1 MVKKTITILEDI
13 PGTDDLKPPKLEAT
27 YEFENAGD
35 EAHERVKY
43 DYIAKH
49 IESEL
54 RKKFKKQIE
63 GFALPLASMQ
73 KEIDAMKK
81 AYEAMTS
88 ETDPLKLIEQI
99 KAASGSKKSLDDR
112 IKEYNDYLKD
122 AVKNTIEQQIL
133 IWAEKIEKEAEAEA
147 KKKIKSD
154 IRWKKFRHV
163 AGAVIKGTLILG
175 AAAAAIAVS
184 IVTFGAA
191 AAPAL
196 AILGVC
202 FASLGGLTALA
213 KVGRD
218 IKGKYDIEK
227 RALANLDA
235 DLKVIQT
242 HLGSIVSKTAGLPKH
257 LDDASRMC
265 TERRGMIQATR
276 QVLDKLSDKA
286 KEAESAMDKVKAAG
300 DFKGIAKQ
308 AAVVKKLREQQ
319 AKAQTALDAALA
331 RDKAF
336 ETFIE
341 KARDVVGNLEKIPVL
356 EPRTLSE
363 TLKQYMNVD
372 TLINGADLVSSV
384 GGSSASLKGAAMTA
398 T

>member
-1 MVKKTITILEDI
+1 MAKKTITITEDI
-13 PGTDDLKPPKLEAT
+13 PGTEDLKPPKLEAT
-27 YEFENAGD
+27 YEFESGGD
-35 EAHERVKY
+35 EDHERVKF
-43 DYIAKH
+43 DYIAKNF
-49 IESEL
+49 EAEM
-54 RKKFKKQIE
+54 RKKFQKQIE
-63 GFALPLASMQ
+63 GFAVPLSSMQ

-81 AYEAMTS
+81 AYNAMTS

-99 KAASGSKKSLDDR
+99 KAAAGSKKAIDTQ

-133 IWAEKIEKEAEAEA
+133 IWAEKIEKDAEAAA

-163 AGAVIKGTLILG
+163 AGAVLKGLLILG

-202 FASLGGLTALA
+202 FASLGGLTALV

-218 IKGKYDIEK
+218 IKGKYDLEK
-227 RALANLDA
+227 RALANLEA
-235 DLKVIQT
+235 DLKAIQT
-242 HLGSIVSKTAGLPKH
+242 HLGQVVSKSAGLPKH

-265 TERRGMIQATR
+265 TERRAMIQTTR
-276 QVLDKLSDKA
+276 AVLDKLVAKN
-286 KEAESAMDKVKAAG
+286 KEAEAAMDKVKAAG

-308 AAVVKKLREQQ
+308 GAVLKKLAEQQ
-319 AKAQTALDAALA
+319 AKAQTALSDAQE
-331 RDKAF
+331 RDKKFEAF
-336 ETFIE
+336 ID
-341 KARDVVGNLEKIPVL
+341 KARSVVGDLGKIPVL
-356 EPRTLSE
+356 ESRTLGE
-363 TLKQYMNVD
+363 TVKQYMNLD

-384 GGSSASLKGAAMTA
+384 GGSAASLRGAAIS
-398 T
+398 

>member
-1 MVKKTITILEDI
+1 MVKKTITITEDI

-27 YEFENAGD
+27 YEFESGSD
-35 EAHERVKY
+35 EAHERVKF
-43 DYIAKH
+43 DYIAKNF
-49 IESEL
+49 EAEM

-63 GFALPLASMQ
+63 GFALPLSSMQ

-81 AYEAMTS
+81 AYNDMTT
-88 ETDPLKLIEQI
+88 ETDPLKLVEQI
-99 KAASGSKKSLDDR
+99 KAASGSKKSLDTK

-133 IWAEKIEKEAEAEA
+133 VWAEKIEKDAEVEA

-163 AGAVIKGTLILG
+163 AGAVIKGVLILG
-175 AAAAAIAVS
+175 AAAAAIALT

-191 AAPAL
+191 APAI
-196 AILGVC
+196 AALGVA
-202 FASLGGLTALA
+202 FASLGGLTALV

-218 IKGKYDIEK
+218 IKGKYDLEK
-227 RALANLDA
+227 RALANLEA

-242 HLGSIVSKTAGLPKH
+242 HLGSIANKTAGLPKH

-276 QVLDKLSDKA
+276 AVLDKLAVKAREAQDK
-286 KEAESAMDKVKAAG
+286 MDLVKAAG

-308 AAVVKKLREQQ
+308 AAVLKKLHDEQTKALTAIEQ
-319 AKAQTALDAALA
+319 AQQ
-331 RDKAF
+331 RDKEFEAF
-336 ETFIE
+336 ID
-341 KARDVVGNLEKIPVL
+341 KARGVVGDLEKIPVL
-356 EPRTLSE
+356 APRTLLE
-363 TLKQYMNVD
+363 TVKQYANMD
-372 TLINGADLVSSV
+372 TLINGADLISSV
-384 GGSSASLKGAAMTA
+384 GGSAAGLKGAVK
-398 T
+398 